1 MKRFHILQW
10 AAAIIF
16 WIAALCAGDD
26 FIDQSYA
33 LEFFKKGLSHF
44 NNREYEAAVDFF
56 RKSLGKVPNDQ
67 QTRFFLGMA
76 YYKAG
81 YEENAIFEFTTI
93 IQNPDT
99 DSALR
104 LILTQFVD
112 YLNIKQFSPRELR
125 KSSDYSIGLE
135 LRGNLP
141 GRFTLSKITGIDI
154 DNFGNIYATGF
165 GSKIALKISSQGEP
179 LHQYISP
186 RLKPGRLYD
195 IVIDRSG
202 NVYISDFSNDQ
213 IYKFT
218 NDGKYIRS
226 IGSPGFGDGQFYG
239 PTSLAIDPD
248 GNLLVIDSGNMRIV
262 KFSPN
267 GEFLLSFGK
276 EGNDEGSFSHPSG
289 IAVDPYGNIYI
300 ADHGKKLI
308 GVYDRSGNFI
318 YYLKG
323 VKLIDPYGISFAD
336 SNKLVISDGPTIKF
350 YDILHS
356 TWTEIQTPNRLK
368 RVLDTRIDA
377 LGQLFVCDFEQ
388 DSIIQYIPKEDKY
401 RNLIVILDRVDASS
415 YPAIV
420 YYTAV
425 FDADGLP
432 IYGLDQNN
440 FILRMGRGRI
450 GKIDLSYNEVRD
462 SRLNILF
469 LVEKSPVMQSYS
481 NDIEKF
487 IRAFL
492 ERVSPRDDLAVI
504 GYNAESWIAS
514 SFTNSKLRTI
524 DAVLEE
530 KYIEGNTFDSA
541 FRRAID
547 YLNKRFYKK
556 ALVVITSGNLKETA
570 FKTYSLQSCLSYAAN
585 NYIPVYIVSFD
596 DGKNSTLD
604 YIARGTGGRYYS
616 MFHSPDLP
624 YLYDA
629 IKSYRSPE
637 YVIFFNDVYDPE
649 LKNMFLESEIEV
661 DFNGRVGKSRLG
673 FVYP

>member
-1 MKRFHILQW
+1 MKKTHLLMW
-10 AAAIIF
+10 TVAIFFSIS
-16 WIAALCAGDD
+16 ALCAGDD

-33 LEFFKKGLSHF
+33 IEFFKKGLNHF

-56 RKSLGKVPNDQ
+56 RKSLGKAPDDQ
-67 QTRFFLGMA
+67 ETRFFLGMA

-93 IQNPDT
+93 IQVPEIDP
-99 DSALR
+99 ALR
-104 LILTQFVD
+104 MLLSQFVD
-112 YLNIKQFSPRELR
+112 YLNLKKFPPGELR

-135 LRGNLP
+135 LKGNLP

-154 DNFGNIYATGF
+154 DNFGNLYATGF
-165 GSKIALKISSQGEP
+165 GSKIALKISPQGEP
-179 LHQYISP
+179 IHQYISP

-195 IVIDRSG
+195 IVIDRGG

-213 IYKFT
+213 IYKFS

-239 PTSLAIDPD
+239 PTSLSIDPD

-262 KFSPN
+262 KFSPD

-276 EGNDEGSFSHPSG
+276 EGSEDGSFSHPSG

-318 YYLKG
+318 SYLKG

-336 SNKLVISDGPTIKF
+336 KNKLLVSDGPTIKF

-356 TWTEIQTPNRLK
+356 TWTEIHTPNRLK

-377 LGQLFVCDFEQ
+377 LGQLFACDFEQ
-388 DSIIQYIPKEDKY
+388 DTIIQYIPKEDRY
-401 RNLIVILDRVDASS
+401 RNLVVILDRVDASS

-440 FILRMGRGRI
+440 FILHMGRGRI

-462 SRLNILF
+462 SRLNLLF
-469 LVEKSPVMQSYS
+469 LVEKSPAMQSHS
-481 NDIEKF
+481 DDIGRF

-492 ERVSPRDDLAVI
+492 DRVSSRDDMAVI
-504 GYNAESWIAS
+504 GYNADSWIAS
-514 SFTNSKLRTI
+514 SFTNSKLKTI

-530 KYIEGNTFDSA
+530 KYIEGNAFDLA

-547 YLNKRFYKK
+547 YLNRRFYKK
-556 ALVVITSGNLKETA
+556 AMIVITSGNLKDTA

-604 YIARGTGGRYYS
+604 YIARGSGGRYYS

-624 YLYDA
+624 YLYDT

-649 LKNMFLESEIEV
+649 LKNMFLESEVEV

>member
-1 MKRFHILQW
+1 
-10 AAAIIF
+10 
-16 WIAALCAGDD
+16 
-26 FIDQSYA
+26 
-33 LEFFKKGLSHF
+33 
-44 NNREYEAAVDFF
+44 
-56 RKSLGKVPNDQ
+56 
-67 QTRFFLGMA
+67 
-76 YYKAG
+76 
-81 YEENAIFEFTTI
+81 
-93 IQNPDT
+93 
-99 DSALR
+99 
-104 LILTQFVD
+104 
-112 YLNIKQFSPRELR
+112 
-125 KSSDYSIGLE
+125 
-135 LRGNLP
+135 
-141 GRFTLSKITGIDI
+141 
-154 DNFGNIYATGF
+154 
-165 GSKIALKISSQGEP
+165 
-179 LHQYISP
+179 
-186 RLKPGRLYD
+186 
-195 IVIDRSG
+195 
-202 NVYISDFSNDQ
+202 
-213 IYKFT
+213 
-218 NDGKYIRS
+218 
-226 IGSPGFGDGQFYG
+226 
-239 PTSLAIDPD
+239 
-248 GNLLVIDSGNMRIV
+248 MRIV

-336 SNKLVISDGPTIKF
+336 NNKLVVSDGPTIKF

-481 NDIEKF
+481 SDIEKF

-492 ERVSPRDDLAVI
+492 ERVSPRDDMAVI

-556 ALVVITSGNLKETA
+556 AMVVITSGNLKETA